1 MGDIFFDVEEKN
13 GYYFVKIWVKHG
25 QNPQNK
31 YFYWILK
38 YKDNETD
45 EDIYINC
52 TEKKHKVKYKN
63 MEFEVILDEN
73 LRKKSLINVLD
84 TSKNKG
90 KTLKIEKCIYKI
102 EDLQI

>member
-1 MGDIFFDVEEKN
+1 MK
-13 GYYFVKIWVKHG
+13 
-25 QNPQNK
+25 
-31 YFYWILK
+31 
-38 YKDNETD
+38 
-45 EDIYINC
+45 
-52 TEKKHKVKYKN
+52 
-63 MEFEVILDEN
+63 FEVILDEN